1 MNFVSLITNDAD
13 FEVFAVA
20 CCAKILGRG
29 VVGFSKGP
37 DGGRD
42 GLFSGTANDFPSVTT
57 PWKTE
62 GSKIVVIQAK
72 HTQNLNATTGR
83 KEFKSIVEGELPKLK
98 KMVEEGK
105 IGFYLL
111 MTNRKETGKS
121 HPELINLIHQQTG
134 LPYENIAIL
143 GREYLDRLISSYP
156 EIIREAGLEHLIEV
170 YAELLTTS
178 HIACVI
184 RKCKSL
190 VASTK
195 NSQPQDNDSLL
206 ERCDLATKNEKN
218 NASPNF
224 AEIMMSYF
232 DPYIRQIDDVLRN
245 PENGALKEDYK
256 ELVLDTKAKLEALYS
271 DDYMNKRLE
280 DLISLFVKNEKSH
293 VEDFEKRVRVLV
305 YYMYWNCDIGRKE

>member
-1 MNFVSLITNDAD
+1 MNFVSLIKNDAD
-13 FEVFAVA
+13 FEVFAIA

-29 VVGFSKGP
+29 VAGFSKGP

-42 GLFSGTANDFPSVTT
+42 GTFSGTANNFPSTAK

-72 HTQNLNATTGR
+72 HTQKLNLTTGLKDFR
-83 KEFKSIVEGELPKLK
+83 DIIEGELPKLK
-98 KMVEEGK
+98 QMVKSEN

-178 HIACVI
+178 HIADVI
-184 RKCKSL
+184 RKCKLL
-190 VASTK
+190 VALT
-195 NSQPQDNDSLL
+195 NSQTQDDNSLL

-224 AEIMMSYF
+224 AEIMMHYF
-232 DPYIRQIDDVLRN
+232 DPYIKQIDDVLRN
-245 PENGALKEDYK
+245 PENSTLKEDYK
-256 ELVLDTKAKLEALYS
+256 DLVLDTKAKLEALYS
-271 DDYMNKRLE
+271 DNYINRRLE
-280 DLISLFVKNEKSH
+280 DLISHFVESEKSH
-293 VEDFEKRVRVLV
+293 GKDFEKKVRVLV

>member
-42 GLFSGTANDFPSVTT
+42 GLFSGTANDFPSAAK

-72 HTQNLNATTGR
+72 HTQKLNLTTGLKDFR
-83 KEFKSIVEGELPKLK
+83 DIIEGELPKLK

-111 MTNRKETGKS
+111 ITNRKETGKPYS
-121 HPELINLIHQQTG
+121 TLIDLIHQETG

-178 HIACVI
+178 HIADVI
-184 RKCKSL
+184 RKCKLL
-190 VASTK
+190 VALT
-195 NSQPQDNDSLL
+195 NSQTQDDNSLL

-224 AEIMMSYF
+224 AEIMMDYF
-232 DPYIRQIDDVLRN
+232 DPYIKQIDDVLRN
-245 PENGALKEDYK
+245 PENSALKEDYK
-256 ELVLDTKAKLEALYS
+256 DLVLDTKAKLEALYS
-271 DDYMNKRLE
+271 DNYINRRLE
-280 DLISLFVKNEKSH
+280 DLISHFVESEKSH
-293 VEDFEKRVRVLV
+293 GKDFEKRVRVLV
-305 YYMYWNCDIGRKE
+305 YYMYWNCDIGRNE

>member
-13 FEVFAVA
+13 FEVFVVT

-29 VVGFSKGP
+29 VTGFSKGP

-42 GLFSGTANDFPSVTT
+42 GTFSGTANNFPSAAK

-72 HTQNLNATTGR
+72 HTQKLNLTTGLKDFR
-83 KEFKSIVEGELPKLK
+83 DIIEGELPKLK
-98 KMVEEGK
+98 QMVKSEK

-156 EIIREAGLEHLIEV
+156 EIIREAGLDHLIEV
-170 YAELLTTS
+170 YADLLTTS
-178 HIACVI
+178 HIADVI
-184 RKCKSL
+184 KRCKSL
-190 VASTK
+190 VVSSCQ
-195 NSQPQDNDSLL
+195 NQDNNSLL
-206 ERCDLATKNEKN
+206 ERCDLVTKNEKN
-218 NASPNF
+218 NASPDF
-224 AEIMMSYF
+224 AEIMMDYF

-245 PENGALKEDYK
+245 PENNSLKEDYK
-256 ELVLDTKAKLEALYS
+256 DLVLDTKAKLESLYS
-271 DDYMNKRLE
+271 DNYINARLE
-280 DLISLFVKNEKSH
+280 RLISLFVESEKTRSR
-293 VEDFEKRVRVLV
+293 DFERRVRVLV

>member
-42 GLFSGTANDFPSVTT
+42 GLFSGTANDFPSAAK

-72 HTQNLNATTGR
+72 HTQKLNLTTGLKDFR
-83 KEFKSIVEGELPKLK
+83 DIIEGELPKLK

-111 MTNRKETGKS
+111 ITNRKETGKPYS
-121 HPELINLIHQQTG
+121 TLIDLIHQETG

-178 HIACVI
+178 HIADVI
-184 RKCKSL
+184 RKCKLL
-190 VASTK
+190 VALT
-195 NSQPQDNDSLL
+195 NSQTQDDNSLL

-224 AEIMMSYF
+224 AEIMMDYF
-232 DPYIRQIDDVLRN
+232 DPYIKQIDDVLRN
-245 PENGALKEDYK
+245 PENSALKEDYK
-256 ELVLDTKAKLEALYS
+256 DLVLDTKAKLEALYS
-271 DDYMNKRLE
+271 DNYINRRLE
-280 DLISLFVKNEKSH
+280 DLISHFVESEKSH
-293 VEDFEKRVRVLV
+293 GKDFEKRVRVLV

>member
-42 GLFSGTANDFPSVTT
+42 GLFSGTANDFPSAAK

-72 HTQNLNATTGR
+72 HTQKLNLTTGLKDFR
-83 KEFKSIVEGELPKLK
+83 DIIEGELPKLK

-111 MTNRKETGKS
+111 ITNRKETGKPHS
-121 HPELINLIHQQTG
+121 TLIDLIHQETG

-178 HIACVI
+178 HIADVI
-184 RKCKSL
+184 RKCKLL
-190 VASTK
+190 VELT
-195 NSQPQDNDSLL
+195 NSQTQDDNSLL

-224 AEIMMSYF
+224 AEIMMDYF
-232 DPYIRQIDDVLRN
+232 DPYIKQIDDVLRN
-245 PENGALKEDYK
+245 PENSALKEDYK
-256 ELVLDTKAKLEALYS
+256 DLVLDTKAKLEALYS
-271 DDYMNKRLE
+271 DNYINRRLE
-280 DLISLFVKNEKSH
+280 DLISHFVESEKSH
-293 VEDFEKRVRVLV
+293 GKDFEKRVRVLV

>member
-42 GLFSGTANDFPSVTT
+42 GLFSGTANDFPSAAK
-57 PWKTE
+57 PWKIE

-72 HTQNLNATTGR
+72 HTQKLNLTTGLKDFR
-83 KEFKSIVEGELPKLK
+83 DIIEGELPKLE

-111 MTNRKETGKS
+111 ITNRKETGES

-143 GREYLDRLISSYP
+143 GREYLDRLISNYP
-156 EIIREAGLEHLIEV
+156 EIIKEAGLAHLTEV

-178 HIACVI
+178 HIADVI
-184 RKCKSL
+184 RKCKLL
-190 VASTK
+190 VAPT
-195 NSQPQDNDSLL
+195 NSQTQDDNSLL

-224 AEIMMSYF
+224 AEIMMDYF
-232 DPYIRQIDDVLRN
+232 DPYIKQIDDVLRN
-245 PENGALKEDYK
+245 PENSALKEDYK
-256 ELVLDTKAKLEALYS
+256 DLVLDTKAKLEALYS
-271 DDYMNKRLE
+271 GDYINRRLE
-280 DLISLFVKNEKSH
+280 DLISHFVKSEKSH
-293 VEDFEKRVRVLV
+293 GKDFEKRVRVLV

>member
-1 MNFVSLITNDAD
+1 MNFVSLITDDAD

-20 CCAKILGRG
+20 CCAKVLGSG

-42 GLFSGTANDFPSVTT
+42 GTFSGMTNNFPSATS

-62 GSKIVVIQAK
+62 GSKIVIIQAK
-72 HTQNLNATTGR
+72 HTQNLNATTGL
-83 KEFKSIVEGELPKLK
+83 KEFQNIVEGELPKLK
-98 KMVEEGK
+98 KMVEEEK

-111 MTNRKETGKS
+111 ITNRKETGNS
-121 HPELINLIHQQTG
+121 HPSLIGLIHKETG

-143 GREYLDRLISSYP
+143 GREYLDRLIDSYP
-156 EIIREAGLEHLIEV
+156 DIIRESGLTHLIEV
-170 YAELLTTS
+170 YADLLTTS
-178 HIACVI
+178 HIADVI
-184 RKCKSL
+184 KKCKPL
-190 VASTK
+190 VDSC
-195 NSQPQDNDSLL
+195 NQNQDNNSLL

-224 AEIMMSYF
+224 AEIMMYYF

-245 PENGALKEDYK
+245 PENSALKEDYK

-280 DLISLFVKNEKSH
+280 DLISLFVKNEKSQNR
-293 VEDFEKRVRVLV
+293 DFERRVRVLV

>member
-42 GLFSGTANDFPSVTT
+42 GLFSGTANDFPSAAK

-72 HTQNLNATTGR
+72 HTQKLNLTTGLKDFR
-83 KEFKSIVEGELPKLK
+83 DIIEGELPKLK

-111 MTNRKETGKS
+111 ITNRKETGKPYS
-121 HPELINLIHQQTG
+121 TLIDLIHQETG

-178 HIACVI
+178 HIADVI
-184 RKCKSL
+184 RKCKLL
-190 VASTK
+190 VALT
-195 NSQPQDNDSLL
+195 NSQTQDDNSLL

-224 AEIMMSYF
+224 AEIMMDYF
-232 DPYIRQIDDVLRN
+232 DPYIKQIDDVLRN
-245 PENGALKEDYK
+245 PENSALKEDYK
-256 ELVLDTKAKLEALYS
+256 DLVLDTKAKLEALYS
-271 DDYMNKRLE
+271 DNYINRRLE
-280 DLISLFVKNEKSH
+280 DLISHFVESEKSH
-293 VEDFEKRVRVLV
+293 GKDFEKRGRVLV

>member
-42 GLFSGTANDFPSVTT
+42 GLFSGTANDFPSAAK

-72 HTQNLNATTGR
+72 HTQKLNLTTGLKDFR
-83 KEFKSIVEGELPKLK
+83 DIIEGELPKLK

-111 MTNRKETGKS
+111 ITNRKETGKPYS
-121 HPELINLIHQQTG
+121 TLIDLIHQETG

-170 YAELLTTS
+170 YAELLTD
-178 HIACVI
+178 VI
-184 RKCKSL
+184 RKCKLL
-190 VASTK
+190 VALT
-195 NSQPQDNDSLL
+195 NSQTQDDNSLL

-224 AEIMMSYF
+224 AEIMMDYF
-232 DPYIRQIDDVLRN
+232 DPYIKQIDDVLRN
-245 PENGALKEDYK
+245 PENSALKEDYK
-256 ELVLDTKAKLEALYS
+256 DLVLDTKAKLEALYS
-271 DDYMNKRLE
+271 DNYINRRLE
-280 DLISLFVKNEKSH
+280 DLISHFVESEKSH
-293 VEDFEKRVRVLV
+293 GKDFEKRVRVLV

>member
-29 VVGFSKGP
+29 VVGFSTGP

-42 GLFSGTANDFPSVTT
+42 GLFSGTANDFPSAAK

-72 HTQNLNATTGR
+72 HTQKLNLTTGLKDFR
-83 KEFKSIVEGELPKLK
+83 DIIEGELPKLK

-111 MTNRKETGKS
+111 ITNRKETGKPYS
-121 HPELINLIHQQTG
+121 TLIDLIHQETG

-178 HIACVI
+178 HIADVI
-184 RKCKSL
+184 RKCKLL
-190 VASTK
+190 VALT
-195 NSQPQDNDSLL
+195 NSQTQDDNSLL

-224 AEIMMSYF
+224 AEIMMDYF
-232 DPYIRQIDDVLRN
+232 DPYIKQIDDVLRN
-245 PENGALKEDYK
+245 PENSALKEDYK
-256 ELVLDTKAKLEALYS
+256 DLVLDTKAKLEALYS
-271 DDYMNKRLE
+271 DNYINRRLE
-280 DLISLFVKNEKSH
+280 DLISHFVESEKSH
-293 VEDFEKRVRVLV
+293 GKDFEKRVRVLV

>member
-13 FEVFAVA
+13 FEVFAIA

-29 VVGFSKGP
+29 VAGFSKGP

-42 GLFSGTANDFPSVTT
+42 GTFSGTTNNFPSAAK

-72 HTQNLNATTGR
+72 HTQKLNLTTGLKDFR
-83 KEFKSIVEGELPKLK
+83 DIIEGELPKLK
-98 KMVEEGK
+98 QMVKSEN

-178 HIACVI
+178 HIADVI
-184 RKCKSL
+184 RKCKLL
-190 VASTK
+190 VALT
-195 NSQPQDNDSLL
+195 NSQTQDDNSLL

-224 AEIMMSYF
+224 AEIMMHYF
-232 DPYIRQIDDVLRN
+232 DPYIKQIDDVLRN
-245 PENGALKEDYK
+245 PENSALKEDYK
-256 ELVLDTKAKLEALYS
+256 DLVLDTKAKLEALYS
-271 DDYMNKRLE
+271 DNYINRRLE
-280 DLISLFVKNEKSH
+280 DLISHFVESEKSH
-293 VEDFEKRVRVLV
+293 GKDFEKRVRVLV

>member
-42 GLFSGTANDFPSVTT
+42 GLLSGTANDFPSAAK

-72 HTQNLNATTGR
+72 HTQKLNLTTGLKDFR
-83 KEFKSIVEGELPKLK
+83 DIIEGELPKLK

-111 MTNRKETGKS
+111 ITNRKETGKPYS
-121 HPELINLIHQQTG
+121 TLIDLIHQETG

-178 HIACVI
+178 HIADVI
-184 RKCKSL
+184 RKCKLL
-190 VASTK
+190 VALT
-195 NSQPQDNDSLL
+195 NSQTQDDNSLL

-224 AEIMMSYF
+224 AEIMMDYF
-232 DPYIRQIDDVLRN
+232 DPYIKQIDDVLRN
-245 PENGALKEDYK
+245 PENSALKEDYK
-256 ELVLDTKAKLEALYS
+256 DLVLDTKAKLEALYS
-271 DDYMNKRLE
+271 DNYINRRLE
-280 DLISLFVKNEKSH
+280 DLISHFVESEKSH
-293 VEDFEKRVRVLV
+293 GKDFEKRVRVLV

>member
-42 GLFSGTANDFPSVTT
+42 GLFSGTANDFPSAAK

-72 HTQNLNATTGR
+72 HTQKLNLTTGLKDFR
-83 KEFKSIVEGELPKLK
+83 DIIEGELPKLK

-111 MTNRKETGKS
+111 ITNRKETGKPHS
-121 HPELINLIHQQTG
+121 TLIDLIHQETG

-178 HIACVI
+178 HIADVI
-184 RKCKSL
+184 RKCKLL
-190 VASTK
+190 VALT
-195 NSQPQDNDSLL
+195 NSQTQDDNSLL

-224 AEIMMSYF
+224 AEIMMRYF
-232 DPYIRQIDDVLRN
+232 DPYIKQIDDVLRN
-245 PENGALKEDYK
+245 PENSALKEDYK
-256 ELVLDTKAKLEALYS
+256 DLVLDTKAKLEALYS
-271 DDYMNKRLE
+271 DNYINRRLE
-280 DLISLFVKNEKSH
+280 DLISHFVESEKSH
-293 VEDFEKRVRVLV
+293 GKDFEKRVRVLV

>member
-42 GLFSGTANDFPSVTT
+42 GLFSGTANDFPSAAK

-72 HTQNLNATTGR
+72 HTQKLNLTTGLKDFR
-83 KEFKSIVEGELPKLK
+83 DIIEGELPKLK

-111 MTNRKETGKS
+111 ITNRKETGKPHS
-121 HPELINLIHQQTG
+121 TLIDLIHQETG

-178 HIACVI
+178 HIADVI
-184 RKCKSL
+184 RKCKLL
-190 VASTK
+190 VELT
-195 NSQPQDNDSLL
+195 NSQTQDDNSLL

-224 AEIMMSYF
+224 AEIMMRYF
-232 DPYIRQIDDVLRN
+232 DPYIKQIDDVLRN
-245 PENGALKEDYK
+245 PENSALKEDYK
-256 ELVLDTKAKLEALYS
+256 DLVLDTKAKLEALYS
-271 DDYMNKRLE
+271 DNYINRRLE
-280 DLISLFVKNEKSH
+280 DLISHFVESEKSH
-293 VEDFEKRVRVLV
+293 GKDFEKRVRVLV

>member
-42 GLFSGTANDFPSVTT
+42 GLFSGTANDFPSAAK

-62 GSKIVVIQAK
+62 GSKIVFIQAK
-72 HTQNLNATTGR
+72 HTQKLNLTTGLKDFR
-83 KEFKSIVEGELPKLK
+83 DIIEGELPKLK

-111 MTNRKETGKS
+111 ITNRKETGKPYS
-121 HPELINLIHQQTG
+121 TLIDLIHQETG

-178 HIACVI
+178 HIADVI
-184 RKCKSL
+184 RKCKLL
-190 VASTK
+190 VALT
-195 NSQPQDNDSLL
+195 NSQTQDDNSLL

-224 AEIMMSYF
+224 AEIMMDYF
-232 DPYIRQIDDVLRN
+232 DPYIKQIDDVLRN
-245 PENGALKEDYK
+245 PENSALKEDYK
-256 ELVLDTKAKLEALYS
+256 DLVLDTKAKLEALYS
-271 DDYMNKRLE
+271 DNYINRRLE
-280 DLISLFVKNEKSH
+280 DLISHFVESEKSH
-293 VEDFEKRVRVLV
+293 GKDFEKRVRVLV

>member
-42 GLFSGTANDFPSVTT
+42 GLFSGTANDFPSAAK

-72 HTQNLNATTGR
+72 HTQKLNLTTGLKDFR
-83 KEFKSIVEGELPKLK
+83 DIIEGELPKLK

-111 MTNRKETGKS
+111 ITNRKETGKPYS
-121 HPELINLIHQQTG
+121 TLIDLIHQETG

-178 HIACVI
+178 HIADVI
-184 RKCKSL
+184 RKCKLL
-190 VASTK
+190 VALT
-195 NSQPQDNDSLL
+195 NSQTQDDNSLL

-224 AEIMMSYF
+224 AEIMMDYF
-232 DPYIRQIDDVLRN
+232 DPYIKQIDDVLRN
-245 PENGALKEDYK
+245 PENSALKEDYK
-256 ELVLDTKAKLEALYS
+256 DLVLDNKAKLEALYS
-271 DDYMNKRLE
+271 DNYINRRLE
-280 DLISLFVKNEKSH
+280 DLISHFVESEKSH
-293 VEDFEKRVRVLV
+293 GKDFEKRVRVLV